1 MLKKQ
6 NICFYL
12 TVPSLV
18 NDVITY
24 CKDIP
29 VQCNMDTLGN
39 ICLADLFLCLVD
51 IASYQAS
58 IYLRQVTCL
67 LIKMYP
73 F

>member
-6 NICFYL
+6 NICFDL

-29 VQCNMDTLGN
+29 VQCTMD
-39 ICLADLFLCLVD
+39 
-51 IASYQAS
+51 
-58 IYLRQVTCL
+58 
-67 LIKMYP
+67 
-73 F
+73 